1 MNADLYTV
9 VLSTLVNVPPIIGV
23 VPSEA

>member
-9 VLSTLVNVPPIIGV
+9 VLSTLVKVPPIIGV